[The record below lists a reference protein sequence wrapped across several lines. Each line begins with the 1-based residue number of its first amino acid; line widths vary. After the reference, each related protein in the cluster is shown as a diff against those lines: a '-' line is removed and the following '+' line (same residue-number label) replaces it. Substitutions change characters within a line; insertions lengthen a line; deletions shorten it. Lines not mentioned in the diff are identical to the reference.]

1 MCTWWVRYH
10 APSRCWRAE
19 VENGL
24 IPSVRAVP
32 SRGFAEWRELA
43 QPLLSSK
50 PSWRAQST
58 PGMLLAVLCNDKLF
72 SELWAVSSVQS
83 VHFSLTKI
91 LWTHQVLRDMLFS
104 CPFNQGRAVP
114 PHPSCNCPRLC
125 SDGCSEW
132 TIFGFQMSGS
142 PNASQVGSDRSFGV
156 SEIRNHFSYREVR
169 TEEVQLVMMS
179 KDISLWNVNGMETCC
194 KASLWFYL
202 KRCAIIFSSQWILLR
217 TVLNRP
223 VITQWIQG
231 IIYWIQQVWPL
242 KQIHSWA
249 VKPMKA
255 VFLFSAV

>member
-32 SRGFAEWRELA
+32 ARGFAEWRELA
-43 QPLLSSK
+43 RPLLSSK
-50 PSWRAQST
+50 PSWKAQST

-114 PHPSCNCPRLC
+114 PHPSCNCPRLFRWLLSTNNFWVSNVWEPKC
-125 SDGCSEW
+125 LPGGLW
-132 TIFGFQMSGS
+132 
-142 PNASQVGSDRSFGV
+142 QVLWCVWDQKSLFLQRS
-156 SEIRNHFSYREVR
+156 
-169 TEEVQLVMMS
+169 
-179 KDISLWNVNGMETCC
+179 
-194 KASLWFYL
+194 
-202 KRCAIIFSSQWILLR
+202 
-217 TVLNRP
+217 
-223 VITQWIQG
+223 
-231 IIYWIQQVWPL
+231 
-242 KQIHSWA
+242 
-249 VKPMKA
+249 
-255 VFLFSAV
+255 